1 MSVKKTKGTEK
12 KKSTKGLFSGSSSGS
27 KQTWTKRVLIWGLKL
42 MAFGLFLLL
51 TLFALVYIGTFGQLP
66 DKNTLI
72 KIKEPVASEV
82 YSKDNKLLGRFYT
95 ENRSNVTY
103 KEISPNMINALIA
116 TEDTRFYEHR
126 GIDELALLRVVFKT
140 IFLVDRSSGGGS
152 TLSQQIVKN
161 LFGRK
166 NYGPLTL
173 PVSKIRESIIAYR
186 LEKLYSKEEILTL
199 YLNTV
204 PFGENTYGIELAAE
218 RFFSVKPDKLTIPQ
232 AATLVG
238 MLKANNSYNPRT
250 NPERSLQRRNTVIS
264 QMAKYNYI
272 TPEKAKIYSS
282 TPLGLKYNYLVYN
295 TGAGA
300 YFRELIR
307 PQLEDWCAE
316 NAKADGTPY
325 NLYTDGIKIV
335 TTIDSRMQR
344 YAEMAMQEK
353 MKELQAA
360 FEKHWG
366 GKDPWGTNNAV
377 VLRAMKRSER
387 YHKMKEAG
395 KSATEI
401 TAVFKVPV
409 NMKLFSWDGEKQVK
423 ISPIDSV
430 KYTLKLLQCG
440 FIAIDPKSGD
450 IKAWIGGDDFRYFQY
465 DHVLAPRQV
474 GSTFKPIIYASALE
488 NGISPDKYYPNEKL
502 AYEDYHDWAPGNS
515 NDEYGGYYSL
525 EGALCK
531 SVNTVSVQVLME
543 SGISPAIA
551 LAHKMGI
558 KANLPEVPSLALG
571 SADIPLIQLIQAYAC
586 LDNLGKT
593 VSPNYLI
600 RIEDGKGNILKKY
613 VPDNEEVEAMS
624 PETAK
629 IITHYLQSVVNE
641 GTGAEIRSLYKIEGA
656 FAGKTGTTQN
666 FADGWF
672 MGYTPD
678 LVTGC
683 WVGGEEPSI
692 HFRNIAL
699 GRGGYMALPI
709 VGKFFNKLYRD
720 PGFRDYPNHTFPALD
735 DETLAMLDIPHFT
748 ETYKAKGKSGFWSI
762 FGGDPKKREERKAE
776 RQAKRDESASPAVEK
791 KEPETKE
798 EPKQG
803 IWQKIKDAL
812 KKKD

>member
-1 MSVKKTKGTEK
+1 
-12 KKSTKGLFSGSSSGS
+12 
-27 KQTWTKRVLIWGLKL
+27 
-42 MAFGLFLLL
+42 
-51 TLFALVYIGTFGQLP
+51 
-66 DKNTLI
+66 
-72 KIKEPVASEV
+72 
-82 YSKDNKLLGRFYT
+82 
-95 ENRSNVTY
+95 
-103 KEISPNMINALIA
+103 
-116 TEDTRFYEHR
+116 
-126 GIDELALLRVVFKT
+126 
-140 IFLVDRSSGGGS
+140 
-152 TLSQQIVKN
+152 
-161 LFGRK
+161 
-166 NYGPLTL
+166 
-173 PVSKIRESIIAYR
+173 
-186 LEKLYSKEEILTL
+186 
-199 YLNTV
+199 
-204 PFGENTYGIELAAE
+204 
-218 RFFSVKPDKLTIPQ
+218 
-232 AATLVG
+232 
-238 MLKANNSYNPRT
+238 
-250 NPERSLQRRNTVIS
+250 
-264 QMAKYNYI
+264 
-272 TPEKAKIYSS
+272 
-282 TPLGLKYNYLVYN
+282 
-295 TGAGA
+295 
-300 YFRELIR
+300 
-307 PQLEDWCAE
+307 
-316 NAKADGTPY
+316 
-325 NLYTDGIKIV
+325 
-335 TTIDSRMQR
+335 
-344 YAEMAMQEK
+344 MAMQEK

-387 YHKMKEAG
+387 YRKMKETG

-401 TAVFKVPV
+401 TEVFKMPV

-776 RQAKRDESASPAVEK
+776 RQAKRDEPALPPDEK
-791 KEPETKE
+791 KEPVAKE